1 MKKVIGII
9 LVCVSVISVYLTIQ
23 NKSTYTPVIIEN
35 NKTYDVSI
43 VSVSSTKSTQNKAT
57 EEERKKIIL
66 KRINEINIEISKT
79 LENSK
84 IDILAKEKKDLQEEF
99 SKFDGGES

>member
-1 MKKVIGII
+1 MKKMIGLI
-9 LVCVSVISVYLTIQ
+9 LVCVSILSIYLTIQ
-23 NKSTYTPVIIEN
+23 NRSTYTPVIIEN

-43 VSVSSTKSTQNKAT
+43 VSVPSMKSTQNEAIKD
-57 EEERKKIIL
+57 ERKKVIL

-84 IDILAKEKKDLQEEF
+84 IDILAKEKKDLQDEF
-99 SKFDGGES
+99 FKLDGGEN